1 MLKANFT
8 ATVAARWAGA
18 MFSAMSMVS
27 MASATAESPKAREL
41 SSSSLCEA
49 SAALVIK
56 CPGTND
62 RRCLLVGDNE
72 QEKRLFWFK
81 LSDDGDV
88 DVTTKQELKLTPK
101 DVEIGDIEALA
112 KLPDGRIVAFGS
124 HSRNTKCQDKPDRR
138 TFGVIDE
145 LTKKSV
151 AVAFTETKV
160 LNCTTLFGE
169 HRPTQS
175 LIHSACTAIETAE
188 TAAQTVAN
196 RLGDR
201 KISAKNAKAQ
211 CNQTSAYNA
220 EGAVNVSK
228 TGGPDIWIGLRA
240 PLLPEPSKPSDTQG
254 TLAILMH
261 LKGLDAYS
269 FDKVAALDLKGFGI
283 RDLAYDGT
291 DGLVWV
297 IAGPPQDLG
306 EKEDVKFQLWK
317 FDAKKLDAN
326 AIIKPERVRADL
338 PTSSEG
344 LALLNDKFIV
354 LVDGGETKGKDK
366 CEPPAGFL
374 ILPRPPLIPR

>member
-18 MFSAMSMVS
+18 MLSAISMVS
-27 MASATAESPKAREL
+27 TASAAADSPEARVL
-41 SSSSLCEA
+41 SSSRLCEA
-49 SAALVIK
+49 SAALIVD
-56 CPGTND
+56 CPGSSGS
-62 RRCLLVGDNE
+62 CLLVGDNE

-88 DVTTKQELKLTPK
+88 DVKTKKELKLTPK

-124 HSRNTKCQDKPDRR
+124 HSRNTKCQAEPDRR
-138 TFGVIDE
+138 TFGVIDQLANE
-145 LTKKSV
+145 SASVSVTKTKSMDCD
-151 AVAFTETKV
+151 A
-160 LNCTTLFGE
+160 LFGADRAKTSRSE
-169 HRPTQS
+169 A
-175 LIHSACTAIETAE
+175 ACKAIKKAE
-188 TAAQTVAN
+188 TAADKAAN
-196 RLGDR
+196 DEE
-201 KISAKNAKAQ
+201 K
-211 CNQTSAYNA
+211 CNDAHAYNA

-228 TGGPDIWIGLRA
+228 TGVPDIWIGLRA
-240 PLLPEPSKPSDTQG
+240 PLLKAPTENLG
-254 TLAILMH
+254 LAILMH
-261 LKGLDAYS
+261 MKTLGAYS

-317 FDAKKLDAN
+317 FDAKKLHAN
-326 AIIKPERVRADL
+326 AIIKPERVRDDL

-354 LVDGGETKGKDK
+354 LVDGGETKGQDK
-366 CEPPAGFL
+366 CKKSAGFL
-374 ILPRPPLIPR
+374 ILPRPPLTPR